1 MNKKDPFEEDL
12 LGNYINPGSIERAPE
27 GFTSKTMTR
36 IQIET
41 ESKRSRKWI
50 LSGSPVPIISMIIT
64 LSLSAAAILLPSGSQ
79 SQISSVF
86 SKLFTSFHITLPKLY
101 FSYVPEVNLPAWI
114 IYASIVLVFLAFF
127 DRFLGT
133 LFRKDRQ

>member
-12 LGNYINPGSIERAPE
+12 LSNYVNPGRVEKAPE

-41 ESKRSRKWI
+41 ESRSSRKWI
-50 LSGSPVPIISMIIT
+50 LSGSPVPIISLIIT
-64 LSLSAAAILLPSGSQ
+64 LSLSAAAILLPSDSQ
-79 SQISSVF
+79 SQISSAF
-86 SKLFTSFHITLPKLY
+86 SKFFTSVPITLPKLY
-101 FSYVPEVNLPAWI
+101 FSSAPELNLPAWI
-114 IYASIVLVFLAFF
+114 IYASIVLIFLVFF

-133 LFRKDRQ
+133 LFRKERR